1 MTVGI
6 TWQQIALRLIL
17 ASLAGL
23 VIGYNRDEHGRPAGM
38 RTVMLVTLTATL
50 AMLQV
55 NLLLPLRGKVYDS
68 FNVMDLM
75 RLPLGILS
83 GIGFIGAGAIIK
95 RKNDAVGVTTAA
107 TLWYSTMLGL
117 LFGGGQLWLGS
128 AATILA
134 LIVLG
139 VMRHVEDFVPRAHRG
154 TLTLR
159 FADDSFQGQELE
171 REILKLIQAL
181 HCDIH
186 GVSVRYEPAKRLD
199 MLRCELKWKAKGRQA
214 AGMPHALEQLR
225 SMTGVREFLWK
236 E

>member
-6 TWQQIALRLIL
+6 TWQQIALRLAL
-17 ASLAGL
+17 ASLAGFA
-23 VIGYNRDEHGRPAGM
+23 IGYNRDKRGRPAGM
-38 RTVMLVTLTATL
+38 RTVILVTLTATL

-128 AATILA
+128 AATAIA

-139 VMRHVEDFVPRAHRG
+139 AMRHLEDFVPRAHRG
-154 TLTLR
+154 KLTLR
-159 FADDSFQGQELE
+159 FGENAPREQ
-171 REILKLIQAL
+171 EILDRIRAI
-181 HCDIH
+181 HCDIRSI
-186 GVSVRYEPAKRLD
+186 SVRYSQRKDSPHSVARSNGSP
-199 MLRCELKWKAKGRQA
+199 KAVRQWECHKGSNNCD
-214 AGMPHALEQLR
+214 P
-225 SMTGVREFLWK
+225 
-236 E
+236 

>member
-1 MTVGI
+1 MTLEV
-6 TWQQIALRLIL
+6 TWQQIALRLTL
-17 ASLAGL
+17 ASLAGFA
-23 VIGYNRDEHGRPAGM
+23 IGYNRDERGRPAGM

-55 NLLLPLRGKVYDS
+55 NLLLPLRGKAPDS

-95 RKNDAVGVTTAA
+95 RSNDAVGVTTAA

-117 LFGGGQLWLGS
+117 LFGGGQLWLGGT
-128 AATILA
+128 ATVIA

-139 VMRHVEDFVPRAHRG
+139 TLRRVEDFVPRAHRG
-154 TLTLR
+154 RLTLC
-159 FADDSFQGQELE
+159 FGDNSPQE
-171 REILKLIQAL
+171 REILDRIRATR
-181 HCDIH
+181 CEIH
-186 GVSVRYEPAKRLD
+186 SVSVSYQPAQKLAT
-199 MLRCELKWKAKGRQA
+199 LQCEIKWQARGRTAVGLPQ
-214 AGMPHALEQLR
+214 GLEQLR
-225 SMTGVREFLWK
+225 SLVGLEQFSWK

>member
-1 MTVGI
+1 MTIDI
-6 TWQQIALRLIL
+6 TWQQIALRLAL

-23 VIGYNRDEHGRPAGM
+23 AIGYNRDEHGRPAGM

-107 TLWYSTMLGL
+107 TLWYATMLGL

-128 AATILA
+128 TATILA

-139 VMRHVEDFVPRAHRG
+139 AMRQVEDFVPRAHRG

-159 FADDSFQGQELE
+159 FGDNAPPEH
-171 REILKLIQAL
+171 EILNRVQAM
-181 HCDIH
+181 HYDIRS
-186 GVSVRYEPAKRLD
+186 VSTQYEPADRLAT
-199 MLRCELKWKAKGRQA
+199 LQCEIKWQARGRKA
-214 AGMPHALEQLR
+214 AGVPQGLEQLR
-225 SMTGVREFLWK
+225 AIPGLQEFRWRE
-236 E
+236 